1 MVARDWSKPKAAQ
14 LHPDDVLDALRAGK
28 WPPDAIPHFPA
39 KVVIAKM
46 RKLEMQGRIKRGADG
61 KLYVAE
67 VA

>member
-14 LHPDDVLDALRAGK
+14 LDGELVIEALEAGR

-46 RKLEMQGRIKRGADG
+46 RKLEQQGRIYRGADHRY
-61 KLYVAE
+61 YVRRTA
-67 VA
+67 